1 MLCISS
7 DHVQVYN
14 QIILFD
20 SAYNGIHSTQGC
32 TAATRHGVT
41 RKGRKNKNVC
51 RKVDRKCPLI
61 LDLKPFGPKVKREA
75 F

>member
-1 MLCISS
+1 M
-7 DHVQVYN
+7 
-14 QIILFD
+14 
-20 SAYNGIHSTQGC
+20 
-32 TAATRHGVT
+32 GVT
-41 RKGRKNKNVC
+41 PHKVAQPLPGMELQEKEEKNKKVC